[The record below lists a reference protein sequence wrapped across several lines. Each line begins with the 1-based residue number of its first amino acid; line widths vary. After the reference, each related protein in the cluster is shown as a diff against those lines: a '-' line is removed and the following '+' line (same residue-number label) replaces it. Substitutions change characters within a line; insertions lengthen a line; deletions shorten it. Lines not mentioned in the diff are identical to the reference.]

1 MSNLDLTALVDR
13 LRKEPRETEWLEF
26 KRDHWEPH
34 VIGEYL
40 SALAN
45 AACISGKPNGY
56 LVFGVEDSTHKV
68 VGTSFDPAS
77 TKGKGNQ
84 DLPIWL
90 STKLKP
96 NVGVLIHE
104 VNHPSGRVVL
114 FEINR
119 AWSRPVLFDGKGY
132 IRIGTSKTDLERHP
146 DRARAI
152 WNSQSDWSAEVVQG
166 ATIRDLEPK
175 ALRKARSEF
184 ATKHPRQADEV
195 GRWDDATFLNK
206 AKLTRQGRVTKAALL
221 LVGKPESTSFLSPSV
236 ARVSWFLKDARN
248 RELDYEHFDP
258 PFILQVNRILKRIR
272 NLTIRALPSG
282 TLFPQELSQYDP
294 WVIRE
299 ALHNCI
305 AHQDYSLRGRVQ
317 VVETPSTIILT
328 NLGSFLPGNVDRVVR
343 QDAPM
348 EISRNTYLAEAMV
361 NLNMIDTQGGGIKK
375 MFLRQR
381 DRFFPL
387 PDFDLTEPDR
397 VKVIILGMIADEH
410 YTRLL
415 MERTDMNLSQ
425 VILLDRVQ
433 KRMRIDRDAARLLR
447 REGLVEGRYPNLI
460 ISSTLAQTTGQ
471 KAEHI
476 RRRGFDKKYYLDM
489 IEELIR
495 KHEPVSRKDIDALLL
510 DKLPEVMSADQKRNK
525 VNNLIK
531 ELSRSRRIVNRG
543 SRGNPQ
549 WLIL

>member
-68 VGTSFDPAS
+68 VGTSFDPVS

-96 NVGVLIHE
+96 NVGFLIHE
-104 VNHPSGRVVL
+104 VAHPGGRVVL
-114 FEINR
+114 IEINR

-206 AKLTRQGRVTKAALL
+206 AKLTRQGRITKAALL